1 MVRKSSKNTKTMT
14 TPTVKPQEEE
24 NKGNNNIYV
33 NVYPIL
39 QLNCIVDGVELS
51 WRDIKKALN
60 NTEGI
65 QEIKIFGISN
75 KLYKE
80 IINYLKE
87 ENIKYV
93 VYERSRIGLY

>member
-1 MVRKSSKNTKTMT
+1 MRKSSKNTKTTT
-14 TPTVKPQEEE
+14 TPTVKPQEVE

-60 NTEGI
+60 KPIVDGKTIEEALET
-65 QEIKIFGISN
+65 QEFEKIYINLGMLK
-75 KLYKE
+75 KL
-80 IINYLKE
+80 
-87 ENIKYV
+87 
-93 VYERSRIGLY
+93 